1 MPLKVEEF
9 KLLSAEEMV
18 NLVNLAKQGDQLA
31 KEKLINGNYPLIK
44 SVVKHYLNK
53 GIDYDDLYQIGV
65 LGFLKAIANFDPKYE
80 VKFSTYAMPMING
93 EIKRYM
99 RDDGIIKVSRA
110 LKTLA
115 IKVKKFLDE
124 WQKTHDDMPHI
135 KQIAQALQAGE
146 SDIVLALDSCQALV
160 SLDSKLDQ
168 ADSSSAAVGDILVID
183 DDTDKMLE
191 NIALRQAITKLP
203 SRERKILLLRYFR
216 GKTQSEVAQIM
227 QVSQVQIS
235 RIESKIISQLKL
247 LIK

>member
-1 MPLKVEEF
+1 MEEF

-65 LGFLKAIANFDPKYE
+65 LGFLKAIANFDPSYE

-110 LKTLA
+110 IKTLA

-124 WQKTHDDMPHI
+124 WQKTHNDMPHI
-135 KQIAQALQAGE
+135 DQITEALGE
-146 SDIVLALDSCQALV
+146 PKEDIIMALDSCQALV

-168 ADSSSAAVGDILVID
+168 ADSSSAAIGDILVID

-191 NIALRQAITKLP
+191 NIALREAITKLP
-203 SRERKILLLRYFR
+203 NRERKILLLRYFR

-235 RIESKIISQLKL
+235 RIESKIIAQLKS